1 MNVQTPLPIPT
12 HFERSTVG
20 EVWKIPYQQLGTE
33 AQAWAKQYHLQPATE
48 DTTKIGLLAIDVQN
62 TFCIPGYELFVG
74 GKSGT
79 GAVGDNIRLC
89 EFIYRNLGRITEIIV
104 TMDTHSPWQI
114 FHPIFWVNEAGQH
127 PSPMTEISVEEI
139 EQAVWR
145 VNSAIVP
152 FVSQGNEAWLQD
164 YAYHYVKTLN
174 FGSKYPLTVWPYHA
188 ILGGSGHPLVAAVEA
203 ACYFHNFARH
213 SPTHFEQKGTH
224 PLTENYSVLQP
235 EVLTT
240 HDGRTMA
247 EKNTALVEKLLSFD
261 GLIVAGQAKSHCVAW
276 TLDDL
281 LSEIQARDPKL
292 AQKVYLLEDCTS
304 PVVVPNGADF
314 SDRANAAFQ
323 RFAEAGMH
331 RVKSTQ
337 AIDSWGIT
345 R

>member
-152 FVSQGNEAWLQD
+152 FVSQGNEA
-164 YAYHYVKTLN
+164 
-174 FGSKYPLTVWPYHA
+174 
-188 ILGGSGHPLVAAVEA
+188 
-203 ACYFHNFARH
+203 
-213 SPTHFEQKGTH
+213 
-224 PLTENYSVLQP
+224 
-235 EVLTT
+235 
-240 HDGRTMA
+240 
-247 EKNTALVEKLLSFD
+247 
-261 GLIVAGQAKSHCVAW
+261 
-276 TLDDL
+276 
-281 LSEIQARDPKL
+281 
-292 AQKVYLLEDCTS
+292 
-304 PVVVPNGADF
+304 
-314 SDRANAAFQ
+314 
-323 RFAEAGMH
+323 
-331 RVKSTQ
+331 
-337 AIDSWGIT
+337 
-345 R
+345 